1 MSLLRPLVRPESP
14 RLSGA
19 RLYLR
24 PPELRDYQAW
34 SELREA
40 SREFLAPWEPTW
52 PDDDLS
58 RDAYRRRLRRYQRD
72 AREDLGYAFFLFD
85 AQTDALIGGLTLS
98 NLRRGVTQS
107 AALGY
112 WTGEPFAGQGY
123 MTEAVRA
130 VASHVFE
137 DLHLHRLEAAC
148 LPSNERSKRLLRR
161 VGFQEEGF
169 ARAYL
174 RINGAWRDHILF
186 ALLEADYFGGRT

>member
-1 MSLLRPLVRPESP
+1 MSLLRPLARPESP
-14 RLSGA
+14 HLSGP

-24 PPELRDYQAW
+24 PPELRDYPAW
-34 SELREA
+34 SDLREA
-40 SREFLAPWEPTW
+40 SRNFLAPWEPTW
-52 PDDDLS
+52 PDDDLT
-58 RDAYRRRLRRYQRD
+58 REAYRRRLRRYQRD
-72 AREDLGYAFFLFD
+72 AREDLGYAFFLFEVE
-85 AQTDALIGGLTLS
+85 TDALIGGLTLS

-123 MTEAVRA
+123 MSEAVRA
-130 VASHVFE
+130 VSAHVFE

-148 LPSNERSKRLLRR
+148 LPSNARSRRLLCR

-174 RINGAWRDHILF
+174 RIDGAWRDHVLF
-186 ALLEADYFGGRT
+186 ALIEADYFAAR